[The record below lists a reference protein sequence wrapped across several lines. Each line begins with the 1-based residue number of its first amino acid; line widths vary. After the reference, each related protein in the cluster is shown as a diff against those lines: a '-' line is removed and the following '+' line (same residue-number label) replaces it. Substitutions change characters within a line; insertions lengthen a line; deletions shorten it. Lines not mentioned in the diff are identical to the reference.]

1 MRTTKAIKTSKRATT
16 SKCYDSLK
24 QYTAGVFLMKENKI
38 GKLNITTTQ
47 FIFAEMG

>member
-1 MRTTKAIKTSKRATT
+1 MRTTKANQNQQKSNNKQV
-16 SKCYDSLK
+16 LWQPK
-24 QYTAGVFLMKENKI
+24 QYTAGFFFNERNKI